1 MPQGT
6 EISASCGI
14 AYKER
19 IMPYTSFN
27 PNNERFG
34 FDMRGGFRHS
44 HGGERPFIIIG
55 AMVIIALMVVFFSSW
70 VGLNDYMGSNVNI
83 STYIAEPLEYG
94 VQALAMAITLYAT
107 LFLLA
112 VYIIIICVMK
122 AGVNYSFHA
131 TETYFDVWTKNK
143 RHVIINY
150 DDVIN
155 VMHSERRF
163 PLAAAGLDITIVTKK
178 GTFEFMLI
186 HTPKSK
192 TGGISETPFNIV
204 LERAGLVA
212 PPDMF
217 IGR

>member
-6 EISASCGI
+6 VFSASCGI

-19 IMPYTSFN
+19 FMPYTSFN

-44 HGGERPFIIIG
+44 CGGERPFIIIG
-55 AMVIIALMVVFFSSW
+55 GIVIIAFLAVFFGSW
-70 VGLNDYMGSNVNI
+70 IGLNDYMGSTVRI
-83 STYIAEPLEYG
+83 SVYIAQPIEYG
-94 VQALAMAITLYAT
+94 VQAVAMAITLYAT

-112 VYIIIICVMK
+112 VYITVICVMRT
-122 AGVNYSFHA
+122 GVNYQFHA
-131 TETYFDVWTKNK
+131 TEEYFDVWAKNK
-143 RHVIINY
+143 RHVIIRYN
-150 DDVIN
+150 DVIN

-163 PLAAAGLDITIVTKK
+163 PLAAAGIDVTVVTKK
-178 GTFEFMLI
+178 GQFEFMLI

-192 TGGISETPFNIV
+192 VAGISETPFNII
-204 LERAGLVA
+204 LERAGLVK